1 MQDTRHTIKTSN
13 PLIMGV
19 EEIKTKG
26 IDNMLNRIIAEKRLS
41 LDKESSRFRKLTNI
55 NHQYQKRKKAPDTS

>member
-26 IDNMLNRIIAEKRLS
+26 IDNRIIAEKRLS